1 MVQFLAAGV
10 ALILLAEYV
19 VKPLAPCVRQ
29 AFFNWTLK
37 ARIRRMMRK

>member
-10 ALILLAEYV
+10 ALVLLAEFV
-19 VKPLAPCVRQ
+19 VKPLAPCVQR
-29 AFFNWTLK
+29 AFFKWMFK

>member
-10 ALILLAEYV
+10 ALVLLVEFV
-19 VKPLAPCVRQ
+19 VKPLAPCVQR
-29 AFFNWTLK
+29 AFFKWMLK

>member
-10 ALILLAEYV
+10 ALILLAEFV
-19 VKPLAPCVRQ
+19 VKPLAPHVRR